1 MRAAASVDAEPRR
14 NAASASDS
22 GGWASRASNE
32 RFTVCANVSSWTL
45 SFERQLESELEFAE
59 VDGSESDNQFCSCIS
74 S

>member
-22 GGWASRASNE
+22 GGWASRTSYE
-32 RFTVCANVSSWTL
+32 RFTFCEIGLLSSSL
-45 SFERQLESELEFAE
+45 ERQLESELEFAE